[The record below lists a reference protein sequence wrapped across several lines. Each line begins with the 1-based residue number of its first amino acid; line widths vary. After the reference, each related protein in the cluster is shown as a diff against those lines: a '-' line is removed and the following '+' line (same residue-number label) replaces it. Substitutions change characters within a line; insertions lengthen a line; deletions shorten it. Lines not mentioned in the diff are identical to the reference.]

1 MNIRTDTP
9 LCYNSAMNAVPLAR
23 VVIDTNVVF
32 EGLTKRGGA
41 CGLLIDA
48 WLANLLQ
55 VYVSNA
61 LAYEYVDVLSHK
73 LSESRWQ
80 RLRPVLG
87 TLLSKAQFV
96 VIHYSWR
103 PISPD
108 PGDEHVID
116 CAMNAGATVITSNV
130 RDFEMA
136 RESLGLRV
144 ITPVEAV
151 IQISSQE

>member
-1 MNIRTDTP
+1 MDVAS
-9 LCYNSAMNAVPLAR
+9 LSR

-41 CGLLIDA
+41 AGLIIDA
-48 WLANLLQ
+48 WLAGLLQ
-55 VYVSNA
+55 VCVCDA
-61 LAYEYVDVLSHK
+61 LAYEYADVLSRK
-73 LSESRWQ
+73 LSEARWQ
-80 RLRPVLG
+80 RLKPVLG

-96 VIHYSWR
+96 VVHYSWR

-130 RDFEMA
+130 RDFQTA
-136 RESLGLRV
+136 RETLGLRV
-144 ITPVEAV
+144 ITPAEAI
-151 IQISSQE
+151 IQLVGEV

>member
-1 MNIRTDTP
+1 VETIS
-9 LCYNSAMNAVPLAR
+9 LSR

-32 EGLTKRGGA
+32 EGLTRRGGA
-41 CGLLIDA
+41 AGLIIDT
-48 WLANLLQ
+48 WLADLVQ
-55 VYVSNA
+55 VYVSDA
-61 LAYEYVDVLSHK
+61 LAYEYADVLSRK
-73 LSESRWQ
+73 LAEERWQ
-80 RLRPVLG
+80 RIKPILG

-96 VIHYSWR
+96 VIHYTWR

-130 RDFEMA
+130 RDFETA
-136 RESLGLRV
+136 REALGLRV

-151 IQISSQE
+151 IQLAGQGE